1 MRNALDRLQRQLA
14 GVDEAQ
20 PGRRTA
26 LTRLDDRAANL
37 RDQLRAVDAAMR
49 ALAEGDNWI
58 ETITDDERRAFTRG
72 RISAT
77 LATLVRTDEGA
88 LRRLRLEHDAVART
102 VDALKAE
109 LDDDEER
116 MQLDS
121 RLITL
126 STDMTRWSR
135 QLALEHGE
143 GVRLDLNRLTVVTE
157 IAEGATP
164 LWRIGSAENW
174 IGAHL
179 VTHLALHRY
188 FVRHGRPVPRL
199 LMFDQPT
206 QAHYPSEV
214 EQQTG
219 IPASYRDKEAVRR
232 MFQLLYDIAIEL
244 APDMQIVV
252 CDHANLP
259 EQWFRESVQHNWRD
273 GEALIPQS
281 WITDPGS

>member
-1 MRNALDRLQRQLA
+1 MRSLA
-14 GVDEAQ
+14 A
-20 PGRRTA
+20 
-26 LTRLDDRAANL
+26 
-37 RDQLRAVDAAMR
+37 
-49 ALAEGDNWI
+49 GDNQI
-58 ETITDDERRAFTRG
+58 ETITGDERRAFTRG
-72 RISAT
+72 RITAT
-77 LATLVRTDEGA
+77 LTTLARTDEGA
-88 LRRLRLEHDAVART
+88 LRRLRLEHDSVART
-102 VDALKAE
+102 VAALEAE

-121 RLITL
+121 RLIVL

-135 QLALEHGE
+135 QLALEHGD

-157 IAEGATP
+157 TAEGATP

-188 FVRHGRPVPRL
+188 FVRHNRPVPRL

-214 EQQTG
+214 EQQAG
-219 IPASYRDKEAVRR
+219 IPANDSDKEAVRR
-232 MFQLLYDIAIEL
+232 MFQLLHDVATEL
-244 APDMQIVV
+244 APGMQIIV

-259 EQWFRESVQHNWRD
+259 EDWFSESVQHNWRD
-273 GEALIPQS
+273 GRALIPES
-281 WITDPGS
+281 WITASSP